1 MQKLIGKKIAIS
13 GMVIEIIADD
23 GDKWKARNVT
33 TQDEI
38 AFDKAMIERAI
49 KLGMAEEVVVES

>member
-1 MQKLIGKKIAIS
+1 MIGTKIAIS
-13 GMVIEIIADD
+13 GMVIKIVADK

-38 AFDKAMIERAI
+38 EFDKAMIERAI
-49 KLGMAEEVVVES
+49 KLGMAEEVVEEP